1 MLVVSIPDSSLA
13 EEDTLRDKS
22 VKAARLARIFA
33 IFGVERVYI
42 YKDRSGDYR
51 NDGRLL
57 RLILEYMDTPQYL
70 RKRLYGRMKEL
81 RYAGL
86 FPPLKAPHHKPYVSI
101 KDIRE
106 GEIREGVTM
115 SKGRQMYVDIGLE
128 RPVLLKGKYTHSIGK
143 RVTVMVLSKDP
154 LICRLVYEDELR
166 DYWGYRVITIESLSS
181 LPTTDMFI
189 IVTSKHGRYIKL
201 DEETVHMIRNRKEKT
216 GIMLVFGSPYMDVQ
230 EIIRYEGKSINYLTD
245 HIYNFFPGQMVGSV
259 RLDEA
264 ILGCL
269 SILNYIIK
277 MMGPVG
283 FDPTT

>member
-13 EEDTLRDKS
+13 DEDTLRDKS
-22 VKAARLARIFA
+22 VKAARLARTFA

-42 YKDRSGDYR
+42 YKDRSGDYG

-86 FPPLKAPHHKPYVSI
+86 FPPLKAPHHKPYVSVEE
-101 KDIRE
+101 IRE

-115 SKGRQMYVDIGLE
+115 RKDSQTYVDIGLD
-128 RPVLLKGKYTHSIGK
+128 RPALLKGKYTHGIGK
-143 RVTVMVLSKDP
+143 RVTVMILSRDP
-154 LICRLVYEDELR
+154 LECRLVYEDELKR
-166 DYWGYRVITIESLSS
+166 YWGYRVIRAEGLSS
-181 LPTTDMFI
+181 LPTNMFI
-189 IVTSKHGRYIKL
+189 MVTSKHGRYMKL
-201 DEETVHMIRNRKEKT
+201 DEETVQMVRNRKEKT

-230 EIIRYEGKSINYLTD
+230 EIIRYEGKRINDLTD
-245 HIYNFFPGQMVGSV
+245 NIYNFFPEQMVESV

-269 SILNYIIK
+269 SILNYIIRVA
-277 MMGPVG
+277 GPVG